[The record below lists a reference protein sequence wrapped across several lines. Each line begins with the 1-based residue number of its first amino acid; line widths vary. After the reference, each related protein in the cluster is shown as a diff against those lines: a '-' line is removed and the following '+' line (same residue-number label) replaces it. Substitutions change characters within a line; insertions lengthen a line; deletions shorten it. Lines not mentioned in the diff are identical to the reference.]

1 MNHNQD
7 PSTQSPNQHEHPGLW
22 GRTLVAIGGTALA
35 ISLLTSCATG
45 KAEAEP
51 APAPS
56 ASAPAEYTPTATPT
70 PEVTEAAEPLRD
82 WNFDV
87 ASFTGDAWAN
97 KSPEEQNTA
106 VNALLMAHLPE
117 GLATPNAGN
126 TGEEII
132 ERFVAI
138 KDLLID
144 MAVDKTLSQGEEAAY
159 SIIDVLATEHSENQT
174 GLDYYTFAVSLAVE
188 DEALGDKGEDGIFRG
203 NPIKGV
209 TRYSAELSA
218 ATDYKG
224 ATYPFKMVE
233 VSEDVLGSTKYVQY
247 GFEWSNELNDWRLF
261 VFIVGDAAVDF
272 GRDIVVV
279 DPSRADAPRM

>member
-1 MNHNQD
+1 MTNRGTHAW
-7 PSTQSPNQHEHPGLW
+7 SRIARGGSAA
-22 GRTLVAIGGTALA
+22 LVAV
-35 ISLLTSCATG
+35 LLVSCTPV
-45 KAEAEP
+45 AES
-51 APAPS
+51 APTPS
-56 ASAPAEYTPTATPT
+56 ASVPAEQTPTATPT
-70 PEVTEAAEPLRD
+70 PTPEVTETAESLRD
-82 WNFDV
+82 WNFDI
-87 ASFTGDAWAN
+87 ASFTGDAWAS
-97 KSPEEQNTA
+97 KSHEEQVA
-106 VNALLMAHLPE
+106 AAYEFLGAHLPE
-117 GLATPNAGN
+117 DLPAVNAGN

-174 GLDYYTFAVSLAVE
+174 GLDYYTLAVSLAVE

-224 ATYPFKMVE
+224 TTYPFKMIE

-247 GFEWSNELNDWRLF
+247 GFEWSNELNDWQLF
-261 VFIVGDAAVDF
+261 VFIVGDTAVDF

-279 DPSRADAPRM
+279 DPSRADAPRR